1 MRLDTKALGLTFGL
15 LWGGTILLVG
25 LANLI
30 WPDYG
35 RAGLELVASGYPG
48 YDASGSFGQVIIGT
62 LYGLVD
68 GFIGGLIVGWVYNY
82 FASNPTTA
90 TSG

>member
-15 LWGGTILLVG
+15 LWGGAILFVG
-25 LANLI
+25 IANLI

-35 RAGLELVASGYPG
+35 RACLELLASVYPG

-62 LYGLVD
+62 VYGLLD
-68 GFIGGLIVGWVYNY
+68 GFIGGWIVGWVYNY
-82 FASNPTTA
+82 FAFVPTTA
-90 TSG
+90 ASS

>member
-15 LWGGTILLVG
+15 LWGGAILLVG
-25 LANLI
+25 IANLI

-35 RAGLELVASGYPG
+35 GALLGLA
-48 YDASGSFGQVIIGT
+48 ASGSFGQVIIGT

-82 FASNPTTA
+82 LAPVPTAAAS
-90 TSG
+90 G